1 MLQAKA
7 VLLALGLLVFAAVT
21 ASSQDEAAKKPFFL
35 PKSPA
40 AAAYVLGR
48 LSNAELIAAP
58 RSEFVYVA
66 LLQRPGLDRKYRTEA
81 LNGLANIRHTDFLTE
96 LLRGI
101 DELDKKGD
109 ASEPVLRELA
119 VTLTSQTALLL
130 SGKRAGLQN
139 LADSGQTSLA
149 RQLGY
154 AALLTADAS
163 PDTVWRRAQDDPAK
177 LADLLSGI
185 SLVRDATI
193 RAALYPRVEP
203 VLHKPQPDEVLCAA
217 ISALPAIPDH
227 DTETFRTIT
236 GFMNTASTR
245 NAAVAS
251 LRRLP
256 RASWPH
262 DQAQPLLNNLL
273 KYLAGIPVDQR
284 TTPEAVSAFQLAS
297 DLAGLLP
304 ADQAKSADKELRAL
318 GVSVMVLHTIKEQML
333 YDKSQLVIEA
343 GKPAQIILINDDS
356 MPHNVAIVAPGS
368 AEEIGQA
375 AEKMPPEPD
384 SEGRLYIPATPKLLH
399 ATRMAEPGQQIA
411 LGFTAPSEPGD
422 YQYVCTFPGH
432 WRRMIGT
439 LVVAKDVEAYF
450 ATNRALPQPV
460 STPWKIGDFGNEL
473 AVSLTGRNLTNGREL
488 FTKLGC
494 AQCHKLGAL
503 GASYGPELTDVFHRY
518 ANDRTNILRQ
528 ILEPSLVISNRYI
541 NYEFT
546 LADGESVFG
555 MITREEPQKLTIQT
569 GPSESLMQSLDK
581 SDVKSRKASALSV
594 MPAGLLDRLS
604 RDQVLDLLGYLEAGG
619 QVAGGAP

>member
-1 MLQAKA
+1 MRQPKA
-7 VLLALGLLVFAAVT
+7 VILALGLLVLAAQT
-21 ASSQDEAAKKPFFL
+21 APSQDEAGKKPFFL
-35 PKSPA
+35 PKSPV

-58 RSEFVYVA
+58 RSEFVFVA

-119 VTLTSQTALLL
+119 GILTSQTAPSL
-130 SGKRAGLQN
+130 SGKRADLQT
-139 LADSGQTSLA
+139 LADSGQTGLA

-154 AALLTADAS
+154 AALLTTDAT
-163 PDTVWRRAQDDPAK
+163 PDTVWRHAQDDSAK

-203 VLHKPQPDEVLCAA
+203 VLRKPQPDEVLCAA

-236 GFMNTASTR
+236 GFMDTASTR

-256 RASWPH
+256 RSAWPH
-262 DQAQPLLNNLL
+262 DQVQPLLNNLL
-273 KYLAGIPVDQR
+273 KYLASIPVDQR
-284 TTPEAVSAFQLAS
+284 TSLEAVDAFQLAS

-356 MPHNVAIVAPGS
+356 MPHNVVIVAPGS

-384 SEGRLYIPATPKLLH
+384 SQGRLYVPATPKVLH
-399 ATRMAEPGQQIA
+399 ATRMAEPGRQIT

-432 WRRMIGT
+432 WRRMVGT

-450 ATNRALPQPV
+450 ATNRAPPQPL

-473 AVSLTGRNLTNGREL
+473 AVTLTGRNLTDGREL

-494 AQCHKLGAL
+494 AQCHKLGAQ
-503 GASYGPELTDVFHRY
+503 GASYGPELTDVFQRY

-528 ILEPSLVISNRYI
+528 ILEPSLVISNRYL

-581 SDVKSRKASALSV
+581 SEVKSRKASPLSV
-594 MPAGLLDRLS
+594 MPAGLLDKIS
-604 RDQVLDLLGYLEAGG
+604 RDQVLDLLGFLETGG
-619 QVAGGAP
+619 RVAGGAP